1 MLRFAREADL
11 PEMLEI
17 YAPYVLNTTVSFE
30 YAPPS
35 PAEFRRRF
43 TEYTKQF
50 PWLVWEEG
58 NRILG
63 YAYASAPFTREA
75 YQWCAEPTI
84 YLRQEAQG
92 KDIARK
98 LYAVLE
104 EILFSQG
111 YQVLYSLVCG
121 ENIPSLRFHE
131 KNGYRIRAEFPRQG
145 FKQGRWLD
153 MIWLEKRPEIAN
165 IPSAP
170 PCKWAEIV
178 QDNES
183 LGNILDK
190 LSICESQK
198 V

>member
-84 YLRQEAQG
+84 YLRREAQG

-104 EILFSQG
+104 EILFS
-111 YQVLYSLVCG
+111 LMR
-121 ENIPSLRFHE
+121 ENHPADDLLLPGLQLH
-131 KNGYRIRAEFPRQG
+131 G
-145 FKQGRWLD
+145 FGLQLKTAAVIG
-153 MIWLEKRPEIAN
+153 I
-165 IPSAP
+165 
-170 PCKWAEIV
+170 
-178 QDNES
+178 
-183 LGNILDK
+183 
-190 LSICESQK
+190 
-198 V
+198 

>member
-1 MLRFAREADL
+1 MIRIA
-11 PEMLEI
+11 EI
-17 YAPYVLNTTVSFE
+17 RAVPGILDIYTPYVRNTTVSFE
-30 YAPPS
+30 YEPPTLE
-35 PAEFRRRF
+35 EFTQRF
-43 TEYTKQF
+43 RTITAQY
-50 PWLVWEEG
+50 PWLVWEENG
-58 NRILG
+58 HILG
-63 YAYASAPFTREA
+63 YAYASAPFSRAA
-75 YQWCAEPTI
+75 YQWCAEPTV
-84 YLRQEAQG
+84 YLRPEARGQG
-92 KDIARK
+92 IAGS

-170 PCKWAEIV
+170 PCKWVEIV
-178 QDNES
+178 QDTES
-183 LGNILDK
+183 LVNILDK

>member
-43 TEYTKQF
+43 NENTKQF

-58 NRILG
+58 NQILG

-84 YLRQEAQG
+84 YLRREAQG

-104 EILFSQG
+104 EILFRQG

-121 ENIPSLRFHE
+121 ENIPSIRFHE

-145 FKQGRWLD
+145 FKLGRWLD
-153 MIWLEKRPEIAN
+153 MLWLEKRPEIAN

-170 PCKWAEIV
+170 PCKWTEIV
-178 QDNES
+178 QNAES

>member
-1 MLRFAREADL
+1 MLRIAREADL

-30 YAPPS
+30 YTPPS

-58 NRILG
+58 DRILG

-84 YLRQEAQG
+84 YLRREAQG
-92 KDIARK
+92 RDIARK

-145 FKQGRWLD
+145 FKQGRWLGLC
-153 MIWLEKRPEIAN
+153 WLEKRLKAVES
-165 IPSAP
+165 PSQP
-170 PCKWAEIV
+170 PVSWLSIV
-178 QDNES
+178 QDRES
-183 LGNILDK
+183 LLNF
-190 LSICESQK
+190 LSSLSLS
-198 V
+198 

>member
-43 TEYTKQF
+43 TEYTTQF

-58 NRILG
+58 NQILG

-84 YLRQEAQG
+84 YLRREAQG
-92 KDIARK
+92 RDIARK

-121 ENIPSLRFHE
+121 ENIPSIRFHE

-153 MIWLEKRPEIAN
+153 MLWLEKRPEIAN

-170 PCKWAEIV
+170 PRKWIEIV
-178 QDNES
+178 QDAES